1 MTSENQLQ
9 ANRRNSTKSTGPK
22 TRAGKAQSRLNS
34 CKHGLTAKLL
44 ITAGENGADF
54 DQLRAELL
62 EEFHAK
68 SALRIE
74 LVDRLAGILWRLR
87 RVPFFEAAILAAS
100 NAEISEK
107 EGGYWNYEVSEES
120 DDEADEKNQDEEPD
134 WEASVQLGKA
144 LIEDARWNDAL
155 GKLARHE
162 TTLMNAFTKT
172 LQMLLLLETGRSD
185 QNRDETND
193 LVIEAAA
200 PPPRGH

>member
-1 MTSENQLQ
+1 MTSQKQLQ

-34 CKHGLTAKLL
+34 RKHGLTAKLL

-87 RVPFFEAAILAAS
+87 RVPFFEAAILAAR
-100 NAEISEK
+100 NAEISEQ
-107 EGGYWNYEVSEES
+107 EGDTGTMES
-120 DDEADEKNQDEEPD
+120 QR
-134 WEASVQLGKA
+134 S
-144 LIEDARWNDAL
+144 
-155 GKLARHE
+155 
-162 TTLMNAFTKT
+162 LMMKRMRKTKT
-172 LQMLLLLETGRSD
+172 KSPTGRRRSSS
-185 QNRDETND
+185 
-193 LVIEAAA
+193 AK
-200 PPPRGH
+200 P